1 MRLVAFRNCL
11 NNIWGGILVDELIKN
26 MLKYDSGKASMDIL
40 LDGNYLENVDRESF
54 NVMIIDVLSW
64 LRLGYQ
70 RELWKKEKRYVKQKP
85 LDINLKYPWCKILK
99 ELTETNPRFHKYFF
113 TTDKK
118 FDFRETVTEE
128 ERVNA
133 MKLVYDTWSM
143 KIIT

>member
-1 MRLVAFRNCL
+1 MVNK
-11 NNIWGGILVDELIKN
+11 LIAD
-26 MLKYDSGKASMDIL
+26 MLKYDSGKESMDIL
-40 LDGNYLENVDRESF
+40 LDGNYLENMDMESF

-113 TTDKK
+113 TTDEK

-133 MKLVYDTWSM
+133 MKLVYDTWPM

>member
-1 MRLVAFRNCL
+1 M
-11 NNIWGGILVDELIKN
+11 DELIKDRLEYSKTGN
-26 MLKYDSGKASMDIL
+26 SRIL
-40 LDGNYLENVDRESF
+40 LEVNNLKTEDIISF
-54 NVMIIDVLSW
+54 NAMIIDVLSW

-70 RELWKKEKRYVKQKP
+70 KELWKKEKRYVKQKP

-99 ELTETNPRFHKYFF
+99 ELTETNSSFHKYFF
-113 TTDKK
+113 ATDRK
-118 FDFRETVTEE
+118 FDFRETVTDE